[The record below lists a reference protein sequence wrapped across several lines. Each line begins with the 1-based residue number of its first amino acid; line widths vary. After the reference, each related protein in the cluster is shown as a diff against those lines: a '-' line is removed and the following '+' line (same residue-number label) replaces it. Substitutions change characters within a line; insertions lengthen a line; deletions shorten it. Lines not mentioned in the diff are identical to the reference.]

1 MRITAGDVI
10 PLDRSKR
17 TKYTGPSRNQ
27 LMREKYKAKPG
38 EPWGRTEPWW
48 KSPKRI
54 EEPGMEAAFQSDDFE
69 ERMKSLRNERQNLMK
84 ELPNRNPNLDLPL
97 QGEDQD
103 DIEALLYFYDQLS
116 GSLSEARD
124 AMVEAL
130 QKADPAQKQELARLI
145 RNIGRAMQV
154 LGQ

>member
-1 MRITAGDVI
+1 
-10 PLDRSKR
+10 
-17 TKYTGPSRNQ
+17 
-27 LMREKYKAKPG
+27 
-38 EPWGRTEPWW
+38 
-48 KSPKRI
+48 
-54 EEPGMEAAFQSDDFE
+54 MEAAFQSDDFE